1 MTDQPGVDP
10 EQRLPATRPPADVA
24 PTDRF
29 SAPPSVHSN
38 ELSPERAAGIVRQSA
53 SARFVGLIAVLVVVL
68 FVIVYYFYELGVP
81 GIPNTSR
88 LAAET
93 NAQQVTA
100 VENGYGI
107 FEANCAR
114 CHGAQGQGGIGP
126 VLDDQSKLF
135 VHLNE
140 AYIRAVLFAGGRY
153 VCGNAKS
160 LMPVWD
166 NANGGPLNYEQINDL
181 IAFIRAPSTQ
191 TFTVRD
197 YSTKEP
203 VTDPVTGK
211 VETFTGWRDPNYKPA
226 PSATPFPDCWSSAL
240 TSSAAPS
247 GPAASPT
254 GQVVDETAQ
263 NIAFTQTSL
272 SATAGQ
278 AFTIAFDNEDSAV
291 PHNIEIKDASGASK
305 FKGALLTGVAK
316 TNYIVPALTAGSYT
330 FVCDVHPNM
339 TGTLTVK

>member
-29 SAPPSVHSN
+29 SAPPSIHVN

-68 FVIVYYFYELGVP
+68 FVIIYYFYELGVP

-100 VENGYGI
+100 VENGYQI
-107 FEANCAR
+107 YEANCAR

-140 AYIRAVLFAGGRY
+140 SYIRAVLFAGGRY
-153 VCGNAKS
+153 VCGNPKS
-160 LMPVWD
+160 DMPVWD
-166 NANGGPLNYEQINDL
+166 SNNGGPLNYEQINDL
-181 IAFIRAPSTQ
+181 IAFIRAPSTG
-191 TFTVRD
+191 TYTVRD
-197 YSTKEP
+197 PSTKEP

-211 VETFTGWRDPNYKPA
+211 VETFTGWVDPNYKPA
-226 PSATPFPDCWSSAL
+226 PNATPFPDCWSDAFGTPA
-240 TSSAAPS
+240 TSPAASGTGATPS
-247 GPAASPT
+247 GPIVKEEAQ
-254 GQVVDETAQ
+254 GTA
-263 NIAFTQTSL
+263 FLQTSL
-272 SATAGQ
+272 STAANQ
-278 AFTIAFDNEDSAV
+278 AFTIEFNNQDSGV

-305 FKGALLTGVAK
+305 FKGRSSLASRLLT
-316 TNYIVPALTAGSYT
+316 TACPRFLPGRTPSSVT
-330 FVCDVHPNM
+330 CTRP
-339 TGTLTVK
+339 